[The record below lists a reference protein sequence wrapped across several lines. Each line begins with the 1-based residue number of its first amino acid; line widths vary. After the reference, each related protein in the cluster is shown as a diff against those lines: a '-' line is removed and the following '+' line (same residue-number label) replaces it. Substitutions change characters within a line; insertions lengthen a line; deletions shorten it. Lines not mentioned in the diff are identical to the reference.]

1 MFQYDF
7 DHKVIEQIIGKP
19 FPNGIDLP
27 TVSTLPTAH
36 LATGDSFVND
46 PDTRARLV
54 QQAQLCDMEGYAI
67 AFVAQHFGIPCTLI
81 KQVSDNADDAAADT
95 WVDAVDRGAQ
105 DLAGA
110 IRTLTQRLNRL

>member
-1 MFQYDF
+1 M
-7 DHKVIEQIIGKP
+7 
-19 FPNGIDLP
+19 
-27 TVSTLPTAH
+27 
-36 LATGDSFVND
+36 
-46 PDTRARLV
+46 